1 MIFTNPLSSLTRLER
16 TLSNPVSG
24 VCRRPTRLKDLLRPV
39 RVSLGPVSIL
49 VSLTAGLAQLT
60 SPLSQPLAL
69 ISAVLVISLA
79 SLAGLVFRPDN
90 NAVMELVRP
99 LLDRAGLRLN
109 YRDKVNC
116 HAAFNSLVLIIA
128 MFNVFLC
135 PHL

>member
-16 TLSNPVSG
+16 TLSNPVPG

-49 VSLTAGLAQLT
+49 VSLTAGLVQLT
-60 SPLSQPLAL
+60 SPLSQPFAL

-99 LLDRAGLRLN
+99 LLDRAGLQLN

-128 MFNVFLC
+128 MVNVFLC
-135 PHL
+135 PHQ